1 MSLSA
6 LYQFFNFIIYGIL
19 HYRKSKNGMN
29 DVLFIPLPGESVH
42 YGPSELL
49 FCLDSSYN
57 ISVHVQLSQ
66 LRLSY
71 SKKPKQTNDDVTII
85 DQSVELFKNIRNH
98 IPINSIIKLE
108 VRLWWKR
115 NLKIQK
121 TIFRHVQNEVEIF
134 KSFISPNRTKI
145 FLKFQKQ
152 IQSFHSRERIQAYAI
167 IFKHLQSYETV
178 DLLLYKA
185 K

>member
-1 MSLSA
+1 
-6 LYQFFNFIIYGIL
+6 
-19 HYRKSKNGMN
+19 MN

-57 ISVHVQLSQ
+57 IPVHVQLSQ

-71 SKKPKQTNDDVTII
+71 SKKPKQNNDDVTSTNLYV

-108 VRLWWKR
+108 VSLWWTRMKNSKVNFQTCSKR
-115 NLKIQK
+115 SGDFQVVYFTESDENIL
-121 TIFRHVQNEVEIF
+121 EIPKADPVFSF
-134 KSFISPNRTKI
+134 KEAYSSRFA
-145 FLKFQKQ
+145 KFCV
-152 IQSFHSRERIQAYAI
+152 
-167 IFKHLQSYETV
+167 LP
-178 DLLLYKA
+178 
-185 K
+185 

>member
-57 ISVHVQLSQ
+57 IPVHVQLSQ

-108 VRLWWKR
+108 VRLW
-115 NLKIQK
+115 
-121 TIFRHVQNEVEIF
+121 
-134 KSFISPNRTKI
+134 
-145 FLKFQKQ
+145 
-152 IQSFHSRERIQAYAI
+152 
-167 IFKHLQSYETV
+167 
-178 DLLLYKA
+178 
-185 K
+185 

>member
-1 MSLSA
+1 
-6 LYQFFNFIIYGIL
+6 
-19 HYRKSKNGMN
+19 MN

-57 ISVHVQLSQ
+57 IPVHIQLSQ

-71 SKKPKQTNDDVTII
+71 SKKPKQINDDVTIE

-108 VRLWWKR
+108 VSLCKTKFENSKANFQTCSKR
-115 NLKIQK
+115 SGDFQVVYFTESDENILEIPKADPVFSFK
-121 TIFRHVQNEVEIF
+121 GAYSSIFYHE
-134 KSFISPNRTKI
+134 
-145 FLKFQKQ
+145 L
-152 IQSFHSRERIQAYAI
+152 
-167 IFKHLQSYETV
+167 
-178 DLLLYKA
+178 
-185 K
+185 

>member
-1 MSLSA
+1 MIKKWAYQLYINFSIKIYA
-6 LYQFFNFIIYGIL
+6 LF

-42 YGPSELL
+42 FGPSELL

-57 ISVHVQLSQ
+57 IPVHVQLSQ

-71 SKKPKQTNDDVTII
+71 SKKPKLTNDGVEIV

-108 VRLWWKR
+108 V
-115 NLKIQK
+115 
-121 TIFRHVQNEVEIF
+121 
-134 KSFISPNRTKI
+134 S
-145 FLKFQKQ
+145 
-152 IQSFHSRERIQAYAI
+152 
-167 IFKHLQSYETV
+167 
-178 DLLLYKA
+178 
-185 K
+185 

>member
-57 ISVHVQLSQ
+57 IPVHVQLSQ

-108 VRLWWKR
+108 VSLRPINYDEN

-121 TIFRHVQNEVEIF
+121 PIFRHVQNEVEIF

-152 IQSFHSRERIQAYAI
+152 IQSFHSRERVQAFLI
-167 IFKHLQSYETV
+167 IN
-178 DLLLYKA
+178 
-185 K
+185 

>member
-1 MSLSA
+1 
-6 LYQFFNFIIYGIL
+6 
-19 HYRKSKNGMN
+19 MN

-57 ISVHVQLSQ
+57 IPVHVQLSQ

-71 SKKPKQTNDDVTII
+71 SKKPKNTNDDVTIV

-108 VRLWWKR
+108 VSLW
-115 NLKIQK
+115 
-121 TIFRHVQNEVEIF
+121 
-134 KSFISPNRTKI
+134 
-145 FLKFQKQ
+145 
-152 IQSFHSRERIQAYAI
+152 
-167 IFKHLQSYETV
+167 
-178 DLLLYKA
+178 
-185 K
+185 